1 VLRIRIDTEPRQYIK
16 TKGRGR
22 GANSRPW
29 TAYTIYA
36 GYSISHSQLADNIGS
51 NASPSPNSLTPSFY
65 PPSIVFLCPSPHNS
79 SATYAHSESTP
90 HPTIAISPWGSVI
103 SWPTCHLL
111 ADMPT
116 TSTDQPTSRS
126 DFPLSPLHPSRH
138 ILVPLTV
145 RQPNP
150 TLSNPLIS
158 HHSIRSYAPI
168 RWIRSHA
175 PPMSATNLTS
185 FPSIHSCLSISV
197 HPLPSIIPAH

>member
-1 VLRIRIDTEPRQYIK
+1 MHL
-16 TKGRGR
+16 
-22 GANSRPW
+22 
-29 TAYTIYA
+29 
-36 GYSISHSQLADNIGS
+36 
-51 NASPSPNSLTPSFY
+51 
-65 PPSIVFLCPSPHNS
+65 
-79 SATYAHSESTP
+79 P
-90 HPTIAISPWGSVI
+90 HPTHSLPHSTHPASYSSVLLLITRLPRMPTASPHQTPPSPFPPGGPSALGRHAS
-103 SWPTCHLL
+103 SWPTCQLL

-126 DFPLSPLHPSRH
+126 HFPLSPLHPSRH